1 MLLLCGKTCAGKNL
15 IQNEL
20 IKLGMKSVVTYTTR
34 PKREKEVDGVEY
46 HFINK
51 EEFLE
56 KEEQGFFA
64 ESTSYKVATGD
75 VWYYGSAIDDL
86 TEDKVIIVNPEG
98 LKKLKEM
105 PNLNP
110 VSFYILVDEEVI
122 WNRLRKRGDNAS
134 EARRRLEEDDKDFK
148 GIDVYID
155 YAFRNDLIKP
165 ELLAEMI
172 LYTYKNTKGGRY

>member
-1 MLLLCGKTCAGKNL
+1 M
-15 IQNEL
+15 
-20 IKLGMKSVVTYTTR
+20 
-34 PKREKEVDGVEY
+34 
-46 HFINK
+46 
-51 EEFLE
+51 
-56 KEEQGFFA
+56 
-64 ESTSYKVATGD
+64 
-75 VWYYGSAIDDL
+75 
-86 TEDKVIIVNPEG
+86 
-98 LKKLKEM
+98 
-105 PNLNP
+105 
-110 VSFYILVDEEVI
+110 DEEVI